1 MKDIDRQLNICLA
14 WGGINIFLL
23 LAVCICGALSEAG
36 YLVLPSESE
45 GNMEHWVSL
54 GIGIASS
61 LIVSA
66 LVSIFTYKQ
75 FLIKAEKNIAAELK
89 AKLESTIKAGQ
100 DQMRM
105 ISDCLNP
112 SNSMMHDEHTELK
125 ADHKELRAYLQEAAK
140 RQDAADARYGQ
151 LDVAGKGIV
160 DAMRVLE
167 GFSEIFQT
175 MNSRVVELE
184 QKVKELQHDKEQ
196 LQAQNHEMEKQN
208 RQLQEQVQRDAGKQ
222 QAIDWTH
229 DHGRADDME
238 FER

>member
-66 LVSIFTYKQ
+66 LVCIFTYKQ
-75 FLIKAEKNIAAELK
+75 FLIKAEKNIAAELTS
-89 AKLESTIKAGQ
+89 KLELAVKAGLNQ
-100 DQMRM
+100 LRM
-105 ISDCLNP
+105 ISDRLNP

-151 LDVAGKGIV
+151 LDAAGKGIV

-167 GFSEIFQT
+167 GFSEVFQS
-175 MNSRVVELE
+175 MNSKVLELE
-184 QKVKELQHDKEQ
+184 HQVKELQREKE
-196 LQAQNHEMEKQN
+196 
-208 RQLQEQVQRDAGKQ
+208 QLQEQVQRDAGKQ
-222 QAIDWTH
+222 QSIDWTH
-229 DHGRADDME
+229 GHGRADDME